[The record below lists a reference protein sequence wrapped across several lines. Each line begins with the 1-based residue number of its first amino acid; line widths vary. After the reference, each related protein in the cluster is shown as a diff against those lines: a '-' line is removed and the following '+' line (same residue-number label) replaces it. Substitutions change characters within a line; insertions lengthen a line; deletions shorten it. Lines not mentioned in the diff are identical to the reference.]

1 MTLARRPN
9 MLVAVLAVAV
19 LLAAGVAAAS
29 GVLASPARAAAQA
42 AKAKPKPKPKPKP
55 PAAIHATTGIGDEQP
70 TMFSNPDYKA
80 LHTKIARYVTPY
92 DVMSNHSRNDLPRL
106 RAWLAAASRSHIQPL
121 VAFYHSDR
129 TPKKMPSV
137 AAYTKAVKAFLKAFP
152 SVRLLQPWDET
163 NRGTVKERGDSFT
176 SPSAKQAAQYYLAV
190 KKLCAK
196 CTVVGLDVLDSTDVR
211 STIAYIDAFKRDVG
225 KSHLPSVWGLHNYSD
240 TNRFHAGGTKAVLA
254 ATTGQVWLTE
264 TGGIAKL
271 SPSFPFNLSRQA
283 RATAYMFSLS
293 RLSPRITRLYIFQ
306 WTGATKHAAFDAG
319 LTDAHG
325 KPRPAYCIVY
335 KQLRRKA
342 SCPYKTVKD

>member
-1 MTLARRPN
+1 MIRAARRPN
-9 MLVAVLAVAV
+9 FLLMVLATAIV
-19 LLAAGVAAAS
+19 LAAGVGA
-29 GVLASPARAAAQA
+29 VLASGASPASAQA
-42 AKAKPKPKPKPKP
+42 AKKAKPKP

-92 DVMSNHSRNDLPRL
+92 DVMSNHAHNDLPRL
-106 RAWLAAASRSHIQPL
+106 RSWLSAASRAHIQPL

-152 SVRLLQPWDET
+152 KVRLLQPWNET
-163 NRGTVKERGDSFT
+163 NRGTVNTAGDSFK
-176 SPSAKQAAQYYLAV
+176 SPSAKQAAQYYLAT
-190 KKLCAK
+190 KKLCPN
-196 CTVVGLDVLDSTDVR
+196 CTVVGLDVLDSTNVK
-211 STIAYIDAFKRDVG
+211 STISYINAFKRDVG
-225 KSHLPSVWGLHNYSD
+225 RSHMPSIWGLHNYSD

-254 ATTGQVWLTE
+254 DTSGQVWLTE
-264 TGGIAKL
+264 TGGLAKL
-271 SPSFPFNLSRQA
+271 STSFPFNLSRQS

-293 RLSPRITRLYIFQ
+293 RLSRRITRLYIFQ
-306 WTGATKHAAFDAG
+306 WTGATKHDYFDAG

-325 KPRPAYCIVY
+325 KPRPAYCVVY